1 MTSAPEPALAD
12 VQRRAWWLKTLHQWH
27 WVSSAICLVA
37 MLLFAITGITL
48 NHAAQIKTTPI
59 VTKRDGQLP
68 HDLLSGLDAASRDGR
83 APLPEA
89 LRDWLS
95 REVGIHAEE
104 GEWSSDELYLSLPR
118 PGGDAW
124 LTISLP
130 DGAWQYERTDRGWIA
145 WLNDLHKGR
154 NTGAMWNWFIDIFA
168 VACVLFC
175 VTGLCLLQLHAGRR
189 PATWPMVGLGVLIP
203 LLFILLFLH

>member
-1 MTSAPEPALAD
+1 MTAAEPALAA

-27 WVSSAICLVA
+27 WISSAICLVA
-37 MLLFAITGITL
+37 MLLFAVTGITL
-48 NHAAQIKTTPI
+48 NHAAQIKAKPI
-59 VTKRDGQLP
+59 VTQRDGQLP
-68 HDLLSGLDAASRDGR
+68 HDLRAGLGAAAREGR

-89 LRDWLS
+89 LRDWLA
-95 REVGIHAEE
+95 RELGVHAEE
-104 GEWSSDELYLSLPR
+104 GEWSADELYLSLPR

-124 LTISLP
+124 LTIALP

-154 NTGAMWNWFIDIFA
+154 NTGAMWTWFIDLFA

>member
-1 MTSAPEPALAD
+1 MTAAEPALAA

-27 WVSSAICLVA
+27 WCSSAICLVA
-37 MLLFAITGITL
+37 MLLFAVTGITL
-48 NHAAQIKTTPI
+48 NHAAQIKTKPI
-59 VTKRDGQLP
+59 VTQRDGQLP
-68 HDLLSGLDAASRDGR
+68 HDLRAGLAAAAHDGR

-89 LRDWLS
+89 LRDWLA
-95 REVGIHAEE
+95 RELGVHAEE
-104 GEWSSDELYLSLPR
+104 GEWSPDELYLSLPR

-124 LTISLP
+124 LTITLP

-154 NTGAMWNWFIDIFA
+154 NTGAMWTWFIDLFA

>member
-1 MTSAPEPALAD
+1 MTAAEPALAA
-12 VQRRAWWLKTLHQWH
+12 VQRRAWWLKTLRQWH
-27 WVSSAICLVA
+27 WISSAVCLVA
-37 MLLFAITGITL
+37 MLLFAVTGITL
-48 NHAAQIKTTPI
+48 NHAAQIKTKPI
-59 VTKRDGQLP
+59 VTKRDGQVP
-68 HDLLSGLDAASRDGR
+68 HDLRAGLDAAARDGR

-89 LRDWLS
+89 LRDWLA
-95 REVGIHAEE
+95 RELGVHAEE
-104 GEWSSDELYLSLPR
+104 GEWSADELYLSLPR

-124 LTISLP
+124 LTIALP

-154 NTGAMWNWFIDIFA
+154 NTGAMWTWFIDLFA